1 MLRLKKILENR
12 GVQFRE
18 YASLLGMTE
27 KTLYNKLTCATD
39 FSYGEYK
46 KLKTLL
52 PEYNIDYLLT
62 EEDRGG
68 RPGM

>member
-39 FSYGEYK
+39 FSYGEWR
-46 KLKTLL
+46 KTCIGFTPCAGLATT
-52 PEYNIDYLLT
+52 P
-62 EEDRGG
+62 
-68 RPGM
+68 M